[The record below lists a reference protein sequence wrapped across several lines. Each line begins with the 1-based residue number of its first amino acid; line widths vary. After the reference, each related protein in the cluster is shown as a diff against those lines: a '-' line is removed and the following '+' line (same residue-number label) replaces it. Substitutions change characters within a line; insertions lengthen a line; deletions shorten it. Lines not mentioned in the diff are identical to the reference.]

1 MQTGRMEGAFSSKAG
16 EYRSCLYP
24 FQSCK
29 TWRGGDG
36 FASFEGRNMEKPRV
50 LTICKMSNSYW
61 NGIWRY
67 CSTPYFQFSV
77 SNTFTWGKKN
87 CAWAAEVK
95 LTVRLLRKNTEL
107 KNTKLFLSVWHGKE
121 LPLCDNLTLT
131 LGWLWHWI
139 HFWSQLI
146 TMEQGGVQV
155 DSSWGQAPVNF
166 ENLWW
171 NKLFEKWESWVLNF
185 Q

>member
-1 MQTGRMEGAFSSKAG
+1 MDLLALKA
-16 EYRSCLYP
+16 E
-24 FQSCK
+24 
-29 TWRGGDG
+29 TWRNPESSQSARWAIPIGMV
-36 FASFEGRNMEKPRV
+36 FEDIAALHTFNFLC
-50 LTICKMSNSYW
+50 LTPS
-61 NGIWRY
+61 
-67 CSTPYFQFSV
+67 PEV
-77 SNTFTWGKKN
+77 KKN